1 MPPRRE
7 LVAGRSEGIDVLQP
21 ETARPFSIR
30 LTVPGG
36 TPNIAGIWLLVNRS
50 AAQHHQYAAID
61 GSVDWSRRPRLETGA
76 KRRNTSETTFNQRR
90 VDANEVGIGSGAA
103 EDYRSI
109 PERLA
114 SGKSMKKR
122 QLPPEPRWLAAWP
135 IV

>member
-1 MPPRRE
+1 MSFSPR
-7 LVAGRSEGIDVLQP
+7 Q
-21 ETARPFSIR
+21 TRPSSIR

-61 GSVDWSRRPRLETGA
+61 GSVDWSEKAATRKPA
-76 KRRNTSETTFNQRR
+76 RN
-90 VDANEVGIGSGAA
+90 AGIHRKLLSIEEGWTPTRSGAVAQSVA
-103 EDYRSI
+103 EDYRGQVI

-114 SGKSMKKR
+114 SGKSMKKG